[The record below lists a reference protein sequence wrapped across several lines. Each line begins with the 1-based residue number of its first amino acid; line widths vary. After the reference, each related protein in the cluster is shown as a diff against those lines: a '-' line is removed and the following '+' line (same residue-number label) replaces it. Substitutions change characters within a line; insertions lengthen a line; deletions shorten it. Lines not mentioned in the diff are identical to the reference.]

1 MFLIPSSVAP
11 TSNSV
16 SSCTASR
23 ARGPHFD
30 PPCLQRLL
38 QWVSIKRRRKTPS
51 KSKKQLS
58 PCKSKKRRPKLRDEI
73 MQWNLKQSESFVLI
87 LRVYG
92 LVECLSGLDS
102 VSSRCLGM
110 SPRSPPERS
119 GFVQIDQ
126 SGIRLPRLSR
136 WNNYINY
143 LCLHFR
149 IHFTF
154 FTWYLLRTFS
164 GMFCVTDIAF
174 YVLQKLTDF
183 LAKQNHDLL
192 QSAREYS
199 WQEHQLQLVIHA
211 KPLIKI

>member
-1 MFLIPSSVAP
+1 MVGKRGGGGGSNGRIIGFPRLGIQPLFGDEP
-11 TSNSV
+11 TFS
-16 SSCTASR
+16 
-23 ARGPHFD
+23 P
-30 PPCLQRLL
+30 
-38 QWVSIKRRRKTPS
+38 RKTAG
-51 KSKKQLS
+51 
-58 PCKSKKRRPKLRDEI
+58 
-73 MQWNLKQSESFVLI
+73 
-87 LRVYG
+87 RVR
-92 LVECLSGLDS
+92 L
-102 VSSRCLGM
+102 
-110 SPRSPPERS
+110 

-126 SGIRLPRLSR
+126 SEIRLPTLSR
-136 WNNYINY
+136 RNNYINY

-154 FTWYLLRTFS
+154 FTWYLLPTFP

-199 WQEHQLQLVIHA
+199 WQKHQQQLVIHA